1 MAQEPEKTPA
11 SPPSTLADQISQ
23 RQAVVDKL
31 NEEYKKNPTPEL
43 KADLKRKTDTLLYL
57 KNIAK
62 GDPRE
67 RAKRAAETARVA
79 TLDRAIKQIS
89 N

>member
-1 MAQEPEKTPA
+1 MAQESEKKPAPA
-11 SPPSTLADQISQ
+11 SSVADQVSQ
-23 RQAVVDKL
+23 RQAVVDEL
-31 NEEYKKNPTPEL
+31 AVEYKKNPTPEL
-43 KADLKRKTDTLLYL
+43 KADLERKTDTILYL

-79 TLDRAIKQIS
+79 TLDRAVKQIA
-89 N
+89 

>member
-1 MAQEPEKTPA
+1 MAQEPEKKPA
-11 SPPSTLADQISQ
+11 SPTSLADQISQ

-31 NEEYKKNPTPEL
+31 SDEYKKNPTPEL
-43 KADLKRKTDTLLYL
+43 KAELDRKSDTVLYL

-62 GDPRE
+62 GDPRQ

-79 TLDRAIKQIS
+79 TLDRAVKQVS

>member
-1 MAQEPEKTPA
+1 MAQESEKPAPA
-11 SPPSTLADQISQ
+11 SSVAEQIAQ

-31 NEEYKKNPTPEL
+31 SDEYEKNPTPEL
-43 KADLKRKTDTLLYL
+43 KADLERKTDTVLYL

-67 RAKRAAETARVA
+67 RAKRAAETARVN
-79 TLDRAIKQIS
+79 TLDRAVKQID
-89 N
+89 

>member
-1 MAQEPEKTPA
+1 MAQEPEKKPA
-11 SPPSTLADQISQ
+11 SPTSLADQISQ
-23 RQAVVDKL
+23 RQAVVDEL
-31 NEEYKKNPTPEL
+31 ADEYKKNPTPEL
-43 KADLKRKTDTLLYL
+43 KADLERKTDTILYL

-62 GDPRE
+62 GDPRA
-67 RAKRAAETARVA
+67 RAKRAAETARIN